1 MLKINKNLK
10 LNCKLS
16 MIGFFLS
23 VQIGNRV
30 GGRIF
35 FIPIV
40 ALQKGRLQLLKLSSR
55 ICLVGVES
63 YFVFTETYQV
73 AGHS

>member
-1 MLKINKNLK
+1 
-10 LNCKLS
+10 
-16 MIGFFLS
+16 MIAFFLS

-30 GGRIF
+30 GCRIF